1 MNMKLLNAFT
11 PAMLTLPAIVRFEEV
26 TEAGARVLALAGL
39 ESCVGHQGSADLYAA
54 KLGIP
59 VAVNRTNVRLAVGD
73 SALIGQYQG
82 PRLPEGRILTAEELA
97 AAGTK
102 WILVVVWP
110 NGPA

>member
-59 VAVNRTNVRLAVGD
+59 MAVNRTNVRLAVGD

-82 PRLPEGRILTAEELA
+82 PRLPEGRILTAEELEIGRA
-97 AAGTK
+97 SCRER
-102 WILVVVWP
+102 V
-110 NGPA
+110 